1 MSKNDITT
9 MPLTMSSLE
18 ISGLTGKRHTHVLRD
33 ARKMLIELGVEPA
46 QFWAGYKDAKGEVRE
61 SFNLP
66 KRECLILVSGY
77 STELRARIID
87 RWMQLEQAM
96 AGDGEGFVT
105 KLDRTV
111 MNDLGGMIKG
121 ILHKQLANVVPDM
134 VEAEIAKRQ
143 VAVIHAV
150 TAGEVIVMAGVADR
164 KGLKGL
170 ASVISKHLQKYHAAH
185 AVAVKIATLGT
196 RSAYAFDPALCRQW
210 LSDQGKDF
218 ILKRIAE
225 RRGQGVLKL
234 IQPKADEAPKG
245 A

>member
-1 MSKNDITT
+1 MTNNDLSTV
-9 MPLTMSSLE
+9 PLTMSSLE
-18 ISGLTGKRHTHVLRD
+18 IAGLAVKRHDHVIRD
-33 ARKMLIELGVEPA
+33 IKKMLSDLEITSPQIWGKVASDGGRPLDVA
-46 QFWAGYKDAKGEVRE
+46 YL
-61 SFNLP
+61 S
-66 KRECLILVSGY
+66 KRETLILVSGY

-87 RWMQLEQAM
+87 RWMQLEAAV
-96 AGDGEGFVT
+96 AGDGDGIIT
-105 KLDRTV
+105 KLDRSV

-143 VAVIHAV
+143 FAVVHAV
-150 TAGEVIVMAGVADR
+150 TAGEVIVMAGIENR

-170 ASVISKHLQKYHAAH
+170 ASVISKHLQRFHAAH

-210 LSDQGKDF
+210 LAEQGKDL

-234 IQPKADEAPKG
+234 VPPK
-245 A
+245 